1 MSTEIE
7 KFKAGSPMADT
18 LRMDRMPHIWCPGC
32 GIGSEVNSF
41 AEAVKRSGIDP
52 KKLVVVSG
60 IGCTGRV
67 AGYVNF
73 DSMHTT
79 HGRAIPVATGIKLA
93 NPELTVVVFS
103 GEGDLAGIGGNHLIH
118 AARRNMDLV
127 VICNNNFTYGMTGG
141 QVTPTTPGS
150 AMASTTPYGNYE
162 YPFSLPFLMDA
173 AGATYI
179 ARWTSMHSRNVT
191 QSIEEA
197 LLRKGFSFI
206 EIISPCPTLYLRR
219 NRLGDGVDQLQ
230 NYQDNSILKHGVD
243 TRETNIDFQGKIV
256 VGKFVEKNKPTYL
269 EASLKCAIKLV
280 GDDYQLYGKTIPERE
295 AEEKA
300 EQEKVAARRAA
311 MQAATEAAADAEAH
325 QEAAP
330 AKPQPVSMPKVTVKV
345 VSAKDVMK
353 AAAAKTVPTK
363 TAPAKAAAKK
373 APAKVAAKK
382 APAKAAAAPKAV
394 KKAAAK
400 ASSKPA
406 KKAATKAK
414 PAKPAAAKAKPVK
427 KSATKAVAKAPA
439 KKVAAKAVKA
449 KVVAKAVKKVAP
461 KVTAKTKVV
470 AKAAPKKTRKS

>member
-1 MSTEIE
+1 MSTDIE
-7 KFKAGSPMADT
+7 KFKAGSPMSST

-52 KKLVVVSG
+52 KKVVVVSG

-73 DSMHTT
+73 DSIHTT

-141 QVTPTTPGS
+141 QLTPTTPGS

-173 AGATYI
+173 CGATYI
-179 ARWTSMHSRNVT
+179 ARWTSLHSRNVT

-230 NYQDNSILKHGVD
+230 NYQDNSILKHGAD
-243 TRETNIDFQGKIV
+243 TRETAIDYQGKIV

-269 EASLKCAIKLV
+269 EASDKCSVKLV

-300 EQEKVAARRAA
+300 EKERIAARRAA
-311 MQAATEAAADAEAH
+311 MQAEPEEAAAE
-325 QEAAP
+325 
-330 AKPQPVSMPKVTVKV
+330 PK
-345 VSAKDVMK
+345 K
-353 AAAAKTVPTK
+353 AAAP
-363 TAPAKAAAKK
+363 KAA
-373 APAKVAAKK
+373 VKK
-382 APAKAAAAPKAV
+382 APAKAKPV
-394 KKAAAK
+394 KKAAVK
-400 ASSKPA
+400 AKPA
-406 KKAATKAK
+406 KKAATKA
-414 PAKPAAAKAKPVK
+414 V
-427 KSATKAVAKAPA
+427 VKAPA
-439 KKVAAKAVKA
+439 KKAATKATVKKAAPKAAKT
-449 KVVAKAVKKVAP
+449 KVVAKAVKKAAP
-461 KVTAKTKVV
+461 KATAK
-470 AKAAPKKTRKS
+470 AKAAPKKTRK

>member
-1 MSTEIE
+1 MSTDIE
-7 KFKAGSPMADT
+7 KFKACSPMSGT

-73 DSMHTT
+73 DSIHTT

-103 GEGDLAGIGGNHLIH
+103 GEGDLSGIGGNHLIH

-150 AMASTTPYGNYE
+150 AIASTTPYGNYE

-206 EIISPCPTLYLRR
+206 EVVSPCPTLYLRR

-230 NYQDNSILKHGVD
+230 NYQDNSILKHGAD
-243 TRETNIDFQGKIV
+243 TR
-256 VGKFVEKNKPTYL
+256 
-269 EASLKCAIKLV
+269 
-280 GDDYQLYGKTIPERE
+280 
-295 AEEKA
+295 
-300 EQEKVAARRAA
+300 
-311 MQAATEAAADAEAH
+311 
-325 QEAAP
+325 
-330 AKPQPVSMPKVTVKV
+330 
-345 VSAKDVMK
+345 
-353 AAAAKTVPTK
+353 
-363 TAPAKAAAKK
+363 
-373 APAKVAAKK
+373 
-382 APAKAAAAPKAV
+382 
-394 KKAAAK
+394 
-400 ASSKPA
+400 
-406 KKAATKAK
+406 
-414 PAKPAAAKAKPVK
+414 
-427 KSATKAVAKAPA
+427 
-439 KKVAAKAVKA
+439 
-449 KVVAKAVKKVAP
+449 
-461 KVTAKTKVV
+461 
-470 AKAAPKKTRKS
+470 

>member
-1 MSTEIE
+1 MSTDIE
-7 KFKAGSPMADT
+7 KFKAGSPMSSV

-41 AEAVKRSGIDP
+41 ADAVTRSGIDP

-73 DSMHTT
+73 DSIHTT

-103 GEGDLAGIGGNHLIH
+103 GEGDLSGIGGNHLIH

-141 QVTPTTPGS
+141 QVTPTTPGT

-162 YPFSLPFLMDA
+162 YPFSLPLLMDA
-173 AGATYI
+173 CGATYI

-230 NYQDNSILKHGVD
+230 NYQDNSILKHGCD
-243 TRETNIDFQGKIV
+243 TRETAIDYQGKIV
-256 VGKFVEKNKPTYL
+256 IGKFVEKSKPTYL
-269 EASLKCAIKLV
+269 EASDKCCIKLV

-300 EQEKVAARRAA
+300 EKERIAARRAA
-311 MQAATEAAADAEAH
+311 MAAAEA
-325 QEAAP
+325 QGETVASAP
-330 AKPQPVSMPKVTVKV
+330 AV
-345 VSAKDVMK
+345 
-353 AAAAKTVPTK
+353 
-363 TAPAKAAAKK
+363 
-373 APAKVAAKK
+373 KK
-382 APAKAAAAPKAV
+382 APAKAAKKVAAAPKAA

-400 ASSKPA
+400 AQPA
-406 KKAATKAK
+406 KKTAT
-414 PAKPAAAKAKPVK
+414 KAKPVK
-427 KSATKAVAKAPA
+427 KAAKKAVAKAPA
-439 KKVAAKAVKA
+439 KKATAKAPAK
-449 KVVAKAVKKVAP
+449 KVVAKAVKKAAP
-461 KVTAKTKVV
+461 KPTVKTKPAV
-470 AKAAPKKTRKS
+470 KAPPKKTRK

>member
-1 MSTEIE
+1 MNTDIE
-7 KFKAGSPMADT
+7 KFKAGSPMCGT

-73 DSMHTT
+73 DSIHTT
-79 HGRAIPVATGIKLA
+79 HGRAIPVATGVKLA

-103 GEGDLAGIGGNHLIH
+103 GEGDLSGIGGNHLIH
-118 AARRNMDLV
+118 AARRNMDIV

-150 AMASTTPYGNYE
+150 ASASTTPYGNYE

-173 AGATYI
+173 CGATYI

-191 QSIEEA
+191 QSMEEA

-230 NYQDNSILKHGVD
+230 NYQDNSILKHGCD
-243 TRETNIDFQGKIV
+243 TRETAVDFQGKIV
-256 VGKFVEKNKPTYL
+256 VGKFVEKSKPTYL
-269 EASLKCAIKLV
+269 EASDKCSIKLV

-300 EQEKVAARRAA
+300 EKERVAARRAA
-311 MQAATEAAADAEAH
+311 MQAEEDAQPKAVAAKPK
-325 QEAAP
+325 AP
-330 AKPQPVSMPKVTVKV
+330 AKS
-345 VSAKDVMK
+345 
-353 AAAAKTVPTK
+353 
-363 TAPAKAAAKK
+363 AAKK
-373 APAKVAAKK
+373 ATAKTAKK
-382 APAKAAAAPKAV
+382 APVKAAATKAATKAKPVKKAAVKAVAKAPAKKAAPKTAPKAVKKAAPKAV
-394 KKAAAK
+394 KKAA
-400 ASSKPA
+400 P
-406 KKAATKAK
+406 
-414 PAKPAAAKAKPVK
+414 
-427 KSATKAVAKAPA
+427 
-439 KKVAAKAVKA
+439 
-449 KVVAKAVKKVAP
+449 KAVKKVAP
-461 KVTAKTKVV
+461 KAVAKTKAA
-470 AKAAPKKTRKS
+470 AKAAPKKTRK

>member
-1 MSTEIE
+1 MSTDIE
-7 KFKAGSPMADT
+7 KFKAGSPMASA

-41 AEAVKRSGIDP
+41 AEAVKRSGVDP
-52 KKLVVVSG
+52 KKVVVVSG

-73 DSMHTT
+73 DSIHTT

-150 AMASTTPYGNYE
+150 AVASTTPYGNYE
-162 YPFSLPFLMDA
+162 YPFSLPLLMDA

-179 ARWTSMHSRNVT
+179 ARWTSLHSRNVT

-230 NYQDNSILKHGVD
+230 NYQDNSILKHGAD
-243 TRETNIDFQGKIV
+243 TRETAIDYQGKIV

-269 EASLKCAIKLV
+269 EASDKCCIKLV

-300 EQEKVAARRAA
+300 EKERIAARRAA
-311 MQAATEAAADAEAH
+311 MQAEPEGQEEAAAAP
-325 QEAAP
+325 QAA
-330 AKPQPVSMPKVTVKV
+330 VSRATVKKAV
-345 VSAKDVMK
+345 AKK
-353 AAAAKTVPTK
+353 AATP
-363 TAPAKAAAKK
+363 KATKK
-373 APAKVAAKK
+373 APAK
-382 APAKAAAAPKAV
+382 KAAAPAR
-394 KKAAAK
+394 KAAAK
-400 ASSKPA
+400 
-406 KKAATKAK
+406 
-414 PAKPAAAKAKPVK
+414 
-427 KSATKAVAKAPA
+427 PA
-439 KKVAAKAVKA
+439 KKVAAKAPAKKAPAKKAAAPKPAKKAAPKATAKA
-449 KVVAKAVKKVAP
+449 KP
-461 KVTAKTKVV
+461 KST
-470 AKAAPKKTRKS
+470 KAAPKKTRK

>member
-1 MSTEIE
+1 MSTDIE
-7 KFKAGSPMADT
+7 KFKAGSPMSDT

-73 DSMHTT
+73 DSIHTT
-79 HGRAIPVATGIKLA
+79 HGRAIPVATGVKLA

-103 GEGDLAGIGGNHLIH
+103 GEGDLSGIGGNHLIH
-118 AARRNMDLV
+118 AARRNMDIV

-150 AMASTTPYGNYE
+150 ASASTTPYGNYE

-173 AGATYI
+173 CGATYI

-191 QSIEEA
+191 QSMEEA

-230 NYQDNSILKHGVD
+230 NYQDNSILKHGCD
-243 TRETNIDFQGKIV
+243 TRETAIDFQGKIV
-256 VGKFVEKNKPTYL
+256 VGKFVEKSKPTYL
-269 EASLKCAIKLV
+269 EASDKCSIKLV

-300 EQEKVAARRAA
+300 EKERVAARRAA
-311 MQAATEAAADAEAH
+311 MQSEEEAQSEAV
-325 QEAAP
+325 P
-330 AKPQPVSMPKVTVKV
+330 AKPKAPAS
-345 VSAKDVMK
+345 K
-353 AAAAKTVPTK
+353 AAV
-363 TAPAKAAAKK
+363 KK
-373 APAKVAAKK
+373 APAKTAKTKFQSKVMPAKQALAGTKK
-382 APAKAAAAPKAV
+382 APAKAVAAPKTA

-400 ASSKPA
+400 VKDKPV
-406 KKAATKAK
+406 KKT
-414 PAKPAAAKAKPVK
+414 AAKAKPVK
-427 KSATKAVAKAPA
+427 KAVVKVPAKKAAPKAAKKAAPKAVAKT
-439 KKVAAKAVKA
+439 KA
-449 KVVAKAVKKVAP
+449 
-461 KVTAKTKVV
+461 V
-470 AKAAPKKTRKS
+470 AKAAPKKTRK

>member
-1 MSTEIE
+1 MSTDIE
-7 KFKAGSPMADT
+7 KFKAGSPMCGT

-41 AEAVKRSGIDP
+41 AEAIKRSGIDP

-73 DSMHTT
+73 DSIHTT

-103 GEGDLAGIGGNHLIH
+103 GEGDLTGIGGNHLIH
-118 AARRNMDLV
+118 AARRNMDIV

-150 AMASTTPYGNYE
+150 ASASTTPYGNYE
-162 YPFSLPFLMDA
+162 YPFSLPLLMDA
-173 AGATYI
+173 CGATYI

-191 QSIEEA
+191 QSMEEA

-230 NYQDNSILKHGVD
+230 NYQDNSILKHGCD
-243 TRETNIDFQGKIV
+243 TRETAIDFQGKIV

-269 EASLKCAIKLV
+269 EAVDKCNVKLV

-300 EQEKVAARRAA
+300 EKEKVAARRAA
-311 MQAATEAAADAEAH
+311 MQTEEATQGAAVTAKSKV
-325 QEAAP
+325 P
-330 AKPQPVSMPKVTVKV
+330 AT
-345 VSAKDVMK
+345 
-353 AAAAKTVPTK
+353 
-363 TAPAKAAAKK
+363 KAAAKK
-373 APAKVAAKK
+373 APAKAAKK
-382 APAKAAAAPKAV
+382 APAKATVAPKAA
-394 KKAAAK
+394 KKIAAK
-400 ASSKPA
+400 AKPA
-406 KKAATKAK
+406 KKA
-414 PAKPAAAKAKPVK
+414 V
-427 KSATKAVAKAPA
+427 TKAVAKASA
-439 KKVAAKAVKA
+439 KKA
-449 KVVAKAVKKVAP
+449 AP
-461 KVTAKTKVV
+461 KVVKKAAPKAAARTKAV
-470 AKAAPKKTRKS
+470 AKAAHKKTRK

>member
-1 MSTEIE
+1 MSTDIE
-7 KFKAGSPMADT
+7 KFKAGSPMSDT

-73 DSMHTT
+73 DSIHTT
-79 HGRAIPVATGIKLA
+79 HGRAIPVATGVKLA

-103 GEGDLAGIGGNHLIH
+103 GEGDLTGIGGNHLIH

-150 AMASTTPYGNYE
+150 ATASTTPYGNYE

-206 EIISPCPTLYLRR
+206 EVISPCPTLYLRR

-230 NYQDNSILKHGVD
+230 NYQDNSILKHGAD
-243 TRETNIDFQGKIV
+243 TRETAIDFQGKIV
-256 VGKFVEKNKPTYL
+256 IGKFVEKNKPTYL
-269 EASLKCAIKLV
+269 EASDKCSIKLV

-300 EQEKVAARRAA
+300 EKERIAARRAA
-311 MQAATEAAADAEAH
+311 MAAEEAKGEADA
-325 QEAAP
+325 
-330 AKPQPVSMPKVTVKV
+330 AKPQKSAAPK
-345 VSAKDVMK
+345 K
-353 AAAAKTVPTK
+353 AAV
-363 TAPAKAAAKK
+363 
-373 APAKVAAKK
+373 KK
-382 APAKAAAAPKAV
+382 APAKAAT
-394 KKAAAK
+394 KKAAAPK
-400 ASSKPA
+400 
-406 KKAATKAK
+406 
-414 PAKPAAAKAKPVK
+414 AAAKAKPKPKPVK
-427 KSATKAVAKAPA
+427 KAATKAVAKAPA
-439 KKVAAKAVKA
+439 KKA
-449 KVVAKAVKKVAP
+449 AP
-461 KVTAKTKVV
+461 KAAKTKVV
-470 AKAAPKKTRKS
+470 AKAAKKAAPKAKTKVAAKVAPKKTGKPNKTRK

>member
-1 MSTEIE
+1 MSTEIG
-7 KFKAGSPMADT
+7 KFKAGSPMAST
-18 LRMDRMPHIWCPGC
+18 LRMERMPHIWCPGC

-41 AEAVKRSGIDP
+41 ADAVKRSGIDP

-73 DSMHTT
+73 DSIHTT

-150 AMASTTPYGNYE
+150 AVASTTPYGNYE
-162 YPFSLPFLMDA
+162 YPFSLPFLVDA

-230 NYQDNSILKHGVD
+230 NYQDNSILKHGAD
-243 TRETNIDFQGKIV
+243 TRETAIDYQGKIV
-256 VGKFVEKNKPTYL
+256 IGKFVEKNKPTYL
-269 EASLKCAIKLV
+269 EAVDKCCVKLV

-300 EQEKVAARRAA
+300 EKERIAARRAA
-311 MQAATEAAADAEAH
+311 LAEAEAQEAVSAEPMEASAPKAAVKKVPAKAAKKAPVKAATASKATKK
-325 QEAAP
+325 AP
-330 AKPQPVSMPKVTVKV
+330 AKVQAKPVK
-345 VSAKDVMK
+345 
-353 AAAAKTVPTK
+353 KTGAQAV
-363 TAPAKAAAKK
+363 AKAAAKK
-373 APAKVAAKK
+373 TPAKVVKGAPTATVKTKPVKK
-382 APAKAAAAPKAV
+382 ASPKAST
-394 KKAAAK
+394 KAAAK
-400 ASSKPA
+400 
-406 KKAATKAK
+406 
-414 PAKPAAAKAKPVK
+414 
-427 KSATKAVAKAPA
+427 
-439 KKVAAKAVKA
+439 
-449 KVVAKAVKKVAP
+449 
-461 KVTAKTKVV
+461 
-470 AKAAPKKTRKS
+470 KTRK

>member
-1 MSTEIE
+1 MSTEIV
-7 KFKAGSPMADT
+7 KFKAGSPMAST

-73 DSMHTT
+73 DSIHTT
-79 HGRAIPVATGIKLA
+79 HGRAIAVATGVKLA

-141 QVTPTTPGS
+141 QVTPTTPNS
-150 AMASTTPYGNYE
+150 AIASTTPYGNYE

-179 ARWTSMHSRNVT
+179 ARWTSVHSRNVT

-206 EIISPCPTLYLRR
+206 EVISPCTTLYLRR
-219 NRLGDGVDQLQ
+219 NRLGDGVDMLQ
-230 NYQDNSILKHGVD
+230 HYQENTILKHGAD
-243 TRETNIDFQGKIV
+243 TRETAIDYQGKIV
-256 VGKFVEKNKPTYL
+256 IGKFVDKNKPSYL
-269 EASLKCAIKLV
+269 EASDKCSIKLV

-300 EQEKVAARRAA
+300 EKERIAARRAA
-311 MQAATEAAADAEAH
+311 MAAAEA
-325 QEAAP
+325 QGETEPVAP
-330 AKPQPVSMPKVTVKV
+330 RKTS
-345 VSAKDVMK
+345 
-353 AAAAKTVPTK
+353 AAKV
-363 TAPAKAAAKK
+363 
-373 APAKVAAKK
+373 KK
-382 APAKAAAAPKAV
+382 APAKAAAPKAV
-394 KKAAAK
+394 KKVTAK
-400 ASSKPA
+400 S
-406 KKAATKAK
+406 
-414 PAKPAAAKAKPVK
+414 VK
-427 KSATKAVAKAPA
+427 KAVAKAPA
-439 KKVAAKAVKA
+439 KKAITKASAKAAKKT
-449 KVVAKAVKKVAP
+449 AP
-461 KVTAKTKVV
+461 KATAQAKSKSPKAV
-470 AKAAPKKTRKS
+470 AKAAPKKTRK

>member
-1 MSTEIE
+1 MSTELG
-7 KFKAGSPMADT
+7 KFKAGSPMSDV

-41 AEAVKRSGIDP
+41 ADAVKRSGIDP

-73 DSMHTT
+73 DSIHTT

-103 GEGDLAGIGGNHLIH
+103 GEGDLTGIGGNHLIH

-141 QVTPTTPGS
+141 QVTPTTPNS
-150 AMASTTPYGNYE
+150 AVASTTPYGNYE
-162 YPFSLPFLMDA
+162 YPFSLPFLLDA

-206 EIISPCPTLYLRR
+206 EVISPCTTLYLRR
-219 NRLGDGVDQLQ
+219 NRLGDGVDMLQ
-230 NYQDNSILKHGVD
+230 FYQENTIIKHGAD
-243 TRETNIDFQGKIV
+243 TRETAIDYQGKIV
-256 VGKFVEKNKPTYL
+256 IGKFVEKNKPTYL
-269 EASLKCAIKLV
+269 EASDKCAIKLV

-300 EQEKVAARRAA
+300 EKEKIAARRAA
-311 MQAATEAAADAEAH
+311 MAAAEEQGEAAS
-325 QEAAP
+325 QKPRKTSAP
-330 AKPQPVSMPKVTVKV
+330 
-345 VSAKDVMK
+345 
-353 AAAAKTVPTK
+353 
-363 TAPAKAAAKK
+363 KAAAKK
-373 APAKVAAKK
+373 PAAKK
-382 APAKAAAAPKAV
+382 PAAKAQVKATAKPV

-400 ASSKPA
+400 TVAKAPV
-406 KKAATKAK
+406 KKAAPKAT
-414 PAKPAAAKAKPVK
+414 AKAKPVLFR
-427 KSATKAVAKAPA
+427 SLQRLAIQLDQP
-439 KKVAAKAVKA
+439 
-449 KVVAKAVKKVAP
+449 P
-461 KVTAKTKVV
+461 GE
-470 AKAAPKKTRKS
+470 